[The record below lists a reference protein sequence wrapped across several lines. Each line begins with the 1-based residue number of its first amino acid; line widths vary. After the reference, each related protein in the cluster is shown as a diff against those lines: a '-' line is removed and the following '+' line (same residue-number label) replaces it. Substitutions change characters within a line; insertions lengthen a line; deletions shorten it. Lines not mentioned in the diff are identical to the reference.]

1 MKNLYIKYMTTALSA
16 FMAISLFSACAPVV
30 KEGTTSAPS
39 EIAVEGRFPVTISSL
54 NSKGEMEE
62 ETFTKPP
69 ERVVAVWQNS
79 VETLLALGVGDR
91 IVAGMGIPDA
101 KYLRPEYRDA
111 YGHIPYTSLENLD
124 LETVTMM
131 NPDFIVGWASTFSP
145 KVLRDTDYWHGRGVH
160 TYISADSSSKEPEK
174 TVENEYRDILNM
186 GRIFGRSDKAEEIV
200 QHMKD
205 EIGRAE
211 EMARKAG
218 RHPRALILERQGK
231 SLSVYGEKTLAGNIL
246 KSMGGELLQPSSRSI
261 SKEELIDLNPDALFL
276 VVIESDYERT
286 DEVLSYFYEDKA
298 LQNVDCIRNRN
309 IHVLPLY
316 AIYSAGVR
324 MSEGIELVGKGLYG
338 EDW

>member
-1 MKNLYIKYMTTALSA
+1 MKYRKTWAALASLA
-16 FMAISLFSACAPVV
+16 LISLFSACAPVV
-30 KEGTTSAPS
+30 KEGASSAPS

-91 IVAGMGIPDA
+91 MVAGMGIPDA

-111 YGHIPYTSLENLD
+111 YGRIPYTSLENLD

-186 GRIFGRSDKAEEIV
+186 GRIFGRSEKAEEIV

-286 DEVLSYFYEDKA
+286 DQVLSYFYEDKA